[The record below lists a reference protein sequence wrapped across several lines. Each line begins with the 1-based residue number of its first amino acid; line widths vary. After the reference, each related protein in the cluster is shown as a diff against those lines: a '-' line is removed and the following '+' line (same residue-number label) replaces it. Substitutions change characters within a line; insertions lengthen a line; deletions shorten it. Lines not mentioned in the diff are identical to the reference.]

1 MHVYTGS
8 SKAVWDWGTN
18 QPVGFALSEGGSA
31 EAHSGHGAVAGSGS
45 ASGSV
50 HAGDSVDDDGEC
62 KACMGMH
69 RAHTCAAKR
78 SLNVTGA
85 PSPSMPPQQSP
96 SPTLAQGGGGAVQH
110 GRAAGAAAAAG
121 MQGNLT
127 SADPAAST
135 TSTAAANKQRSKP
148 KFKVPAMKELS
159 PYQLGCHLDE
169 DSSPFSLVQPLC
181 YKDHWVVFRTPGH
194 CVRACFCPHYISDV
208 PGPRAGFC
216 DVLGSRAPAQ
226 AAWA

>member
-18 QPVGFALSEGGSA
+18 QLVGFALSERGSA
-31 EAHSGHGAVAGSGS
+31 EAHSGHGAVAGSVS

-50 HAGDSVDDDGEC
+50 HAEDGVDDDGEC

-78 SLNVTGA
+78 ALNVAGA
-85 PSPSMPPQQSP
+85 PSPSMPPQHSP
-96 SPTLAQGGGGAVQH
+96 SPTLAQGGGGAAQH
-110 GRAAGAAAAAG
+110 GRAASAAAAAG
-121 MQGNLT
+121 MPGNLT

-148 KFKVPAMKELS
+148 KFKVPTMKELS

-169 DSSPFSLVQPLC
+169 DESPFSLVQPLC
-181 YKDHWVVFRTPGH
+181 YEDYWVVFRTPGH
-194 CVRACFCPHYISDV
+194 CVRACFCPHYVSDV
-208 PGPRAGFC
+208 LGSCAEFC
-216 DVLGSRAPAQ
+216 DVLGASAPAQ
-226 AAWA
+226 AT